1 VTGRRRRSLRGAA
14 IDESRGGAEGRYVYG
29 VVRPADVLSISS
41 RGVGDGAAS
50 VGVLSHGDLG
60 ALVSPFGGEAVK
72 ANRRNLTAHS
82 DVLQQAVAAT
92 TVVPMRFGV
101 VMPSEE
107 AVVDELLRAR
117 GEELHRVLD
126 AVEGRVELSVKAFY
140 RGDVALRE
148 VLRDDPAIARLSQ
161 ATRGQPGAATYYDRI
176 RLGELVADAVRAK
189 RVADAAP
196 ILERLRLLAEDVAV
210 DEELPERMVLKAA
223 FLVGRERVPEF
234 DRAVDEIGREV
245 SERLQLKYL
254 GPLAPHTFATFA
266 LPARAG
272 SAA

>member
-1 VTGRRRRSLRGAA
+1 MTGRRRPSLPSSEIG
-14 IDESRGGAEGRYVYG
+14 ENRGGAEGRYVYG
-29 VVRPADVLSISS
+29 VVRPAGGLSISS
-41 RGVGDGAAS
+41 PGVGDGGAPVS
-50 VGVLSHGDLG
+50 VVSHGDLG
-60 ALVSPFGGEAVK
+60 AVVSAFGGDVVK

-82 DVLQQAVAAT
+82 DVLQEALEEA

-107 AVVDELLRAR
+107 AVVEELLRAR
-117 GEELHRVLD
+117 GDDLGRLLD
-126 AVEGRVELSVKAFY
+126 GVEGRVELSVKAFY
-140 RGDVALRE
+140 RDDVALRE

-161 ATRGQPGAATYYDRI
+161 ATRGQPEAATYYDRV
-176 RLGELVADAVRAK
+176 RLGQLVADAVRAK

-196 ILERLRLLAEDVAV
+196 IVERLRSLADGVVA

-223 FLVGRERVPEF
+223 FLVERERVPEF

-266 LPARAG
+266 LPARTG

>member
-1 VTGRRRRSLRGAA
+1 MTARRRPSLRGSEAA
-14 IDESRGGAEGRYVYG
+14 ESRGPAEGRYVYG
-29 VVRPADVLSISS
+29 IVRPASRLSISS
-41 RGVGDGAAS
+41 PGVGDGQAS
-50 VGVLSHGDLG
+50 IGVVSHGELG
-60 ALVSPFGGEAVK
+60 AIVSPFGGGAVK

-82 DVLQQAVAAT
+82 DVLQKALQAT

-107 AVVDELLRAR
+107 AVVEELLRAR
-117 GEELHRVLD
+117 GDELGRLLD
-126 AVEGRVELSVKAFY
+126 GVAGRVELSVKAFY

-161 ATRGQPGAATYYDRI
+161 ATRGQPEAATYYDRV
-176 RLGELVADAVRAK
+176 RLGQLVADAVRAK
-189 RVADAAP
+189 RVADAVP
-196 ILERLRLLAEDVAV
+196 ILERLRPLAEDVVA

-223 FLVGRERVPEF
+223 FLVERERVPEF
-234 DRAVDEIGREV
+234 DRAVDEIARDV
-245 SERLQLKYL
+245 AERLQLKYL

>member
-1 VTGRRRRSLRGAA
+1 VTGRRRPSLRGSA

-29 VVRPADVLSISS
+29 VVRPAAALSISS
-41 RGVGDGAAS
+41 PGIGDGGPK
-50 VGVLSHGDLG
+50 VGVVSQGDLG
-60 ALVSPFGGEAVK
+60 ALVSPFGGEVVK

-82 DVLQQAVAAT
+82 DVLQEALGAA

-101 VMPSEE
+101 VMPNEE
-107 AVVDELLRAR
+107 AVVEELLRAR
-117 GEELHRVLD
+117 GAELGRLLD
-126 AVEGRVELSVKAFY
+126 GVAGRVELSVKAFY
-140 RGDVALRE
+140 RGDVALQE

-161 ATRGQPGAATYYDRI
+161 ATRGQPEAATYYDRV
-176 RLGELVADAVRAK
+176 RLGQLVADAVRAK

-196 ILERLRLLAEDVAV
+196 ILERLRPLAESVAA

-223 FLVGRERVPEF
+223 FLVERQRVPEF
-234 DRAVDEIGREV
+234 DRAVDEIAREV
-245 SERLQLKYL
+245 SGRLQLKYL

-266 LPARAG
+266 LPARTG

>member
-1 VTGRRRRSLRGAA
+1 VTRRGRPSLRGNA

-29 VVRPADVLSISS
+29 VVRPADALSISS
-41 RGVGDGAAS
+41 PGVGDGGTP
-50 VGVLSHGDLG
+50 VGVVSHGDLG
-60 ALVSPFGGEAVK
+60 ALVSPFGGEVVK

-82 DVLQQAVAAT
+82 DVLQEALEAT

-101 VMPSEE
+101 VMPSEQ
-107 AVVDELLRAR
+107 AVVEELLRAR
-117 GEELHRVLD
+117 HDELGRLLD
-126 AVEGRVELSVKAFY
+126 SVAGRVELSVKAFY

-148 VLRDDPAIARLSQ
+148 VLRDDPAIARLSR
-161 ATRGQPGAATYYDRI
+161 ATRGQPEAATYYDRV
-176 RLGELVADAVRAK
+176 RLGQLVADAVRAK

-196 ILERLRLLAEDVAV
+196 ILERLRPIAQHVVV

-223 FLVGRERVPEF
+223 FLVERERVPEF
-234 DRAVDEIGREV
+234 DHAVDEIARDG

-254 GPLAPHTFATFA
+254 GPLAAHTFATLS
-266 LPARAG
+266 LPVRAG

>member
-1 VTGRRRRSLRGAA
+1 MTGIRRPSLRGSA
-14 IDESRGGAEGRYVYG
+14 IDERRSGSEGCYVYG
-29 VVRPADVLSISS
+29 IVRPAGRVAISS
-41 RGVGDGAAS
+41 PGVGEGGAGVS
-50 VGVLSHGDLG
+50 VVSHGDLG
-60 ALVSPFGGEAVK
+60 AIVSRFDGAVVK

-82 DVLQQAVAAT
+82 DVLQEALQAT

-107 AVVDELLRAR
+107 AVVEDLLRAR
-117 GEELHRVLD
+117 QDELGRLLAD
-126 AVEGRVELSVKAFY
+126 VEGRVELSVKAFY

-148 VLRDDPAIARLSQ
+148 VLRDDPAIARLSR
-161 ATRGQPGAATYYDRI
+161 ATRGQPEAATYYDRV
-176 RLGELVADAVRAK
+176 RLGQLVADAVRAK

-196 ILERLRLLAEDVAV
+196 ILERLRPLAEGVVV

-223 FLVGRERVPEF
+223 FLVERERVPEF
-234 DRAVDEIGREV
+234 DRAVDEIARDI

-272 SAA
+272 STA